1 MNSENKKSILYVGKL
16 VFDVFLPLKIFV
28 QWCCLSMARKNI
40 KNYPQVAMFS
50 FDSIGIDIN
59 LEGRYEAKS
68 LGVIREFLEREG
80 NDLAGKVALDIG
92 ANIGN
97 HSLFFSNFFGQIFS
111 YEPNPRTYAVLDI
124 NARFCSKSRN
134 IVCRNYGLSDSDAE
148 LPFRTNGS
156 NVGGSAIVNEGSVD
170 DGVGTFLVKVRRAD
184 GIDELRDK
192 DISLIKI
199 DVEGHELRAL
209 EGAKQL
215 IEKNRPIILFEQHAN
230 EIEGGASPTINYLR
244 NLGYKFASLERSFYF
259 GEGRVVRFFSLCLR
273 SIFGARLKV
282 VETTAFRKRFY
293 DMIVAIPQ

>member
-1 MNSENKKSILYVGKL
+1 MTLKNKKSVLYVGG
-16 VFDVFLPLKIFV
+16 VAFDVFLPLKIAV
-28 QWCCLSMARKNI
+28 QWCCQFMARKNI

-50 FDSIGIDIN
+50 FDSIGIAIN
-59 LEGRYEAKS
+59 LEGRYEDKS
-68 LGVIREFLEREG
+68 LGLIREFLERERG
-80 NDLAGKVALDIG
+80 DLAGKVALDVG

-111 YEPNPRTYAVLDI
+111 YEPNPRTFAVLDV
-124 NARFCSKSRN
+124 NSRFCSKSKN

-148 LPFRTNGS
+148 LPFRTNES
-156 NVGGSAIVNEGSVD
+156 NIGGSAIVIDGSVD
-170 DGVGTFLVKVRRAD
+170 DGADTFLVKVRRAD

-215 IEKNRPIILFEQHAN
+215 IEKNKPIILFEQHAN

-244 NLGYKFASLERSFYF
+244 NLDYKFASIERSFYF
-259 GEGRVVRFFSLCLR
+259 GEGRGARLFSLCLR

-282 VETTAFRKRFY
+282 VETAVFRKKFY